1 MATYDYATDLG
12 GLYWNKEDSLVE
24 PSFDSVLNQSSQDT
38 LLVDTPC
45 GTKAYDLS
53 TAYTD
58 PVFASFQALTA
69 SPFVEPCTSDF
80 AFSNVGSSVGIDEI
94 VVQSGYTAGF
104 ETMEG
109 NSTGATSGTDEKTIS
124 AHLPKENSIRDN
136 CDDNCQ
142 NSEGSLNPRA
152 EVKLRAASRKPKI
165 SRKKPAIDPNTQQ
178 ARECHN
184 NIEKQYRTRLK
195 LRFEKLLTVLQ
206 ASRWE
211 DESSREES
219 LWK

>member
-1 MATYDYATDLG
+1 MTTYLTNNKKTFEDYIVTLLLSFMATYDYATDLG

-24 PSFDSVLNQSSQDT
+24 PSFDSVLNQSSQ
-38 LLVDTPC
+38 
-45 GTKAYDLS
+45 
-53 TAYTD
+53 
-58 PVFASFQALTA
+58 VFASFQALTA

-211 DESSREES
+211 DESSREEN
-219 LWK
+219 